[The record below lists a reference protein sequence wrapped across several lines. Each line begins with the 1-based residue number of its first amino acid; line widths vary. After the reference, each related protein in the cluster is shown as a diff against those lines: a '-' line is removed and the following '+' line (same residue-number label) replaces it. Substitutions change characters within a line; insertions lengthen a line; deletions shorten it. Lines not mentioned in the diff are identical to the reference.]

1 MELHCIFRLSTLKM
15 EHIAIKKCIITID
28 ITQAMKKQRDQHVE
42 EQNDTEIKMH
52 LKGHCMCL
60 QC

>member
-1 MELHCIFRLSTLKM
+1 MELHCIFRLSILKM

-42 EQNDTEIKMH
+42 EQNDTETKMH

>member
-1 MELHCIFRLSTLKM
+1 MELHCIFRLSILKM
-15 EHIAIKKCIITID
+15 ARIAIKRCIITID
-28 ITQAMKKQRDQHVE
+28 ITQVMKKQRDQHVE
-42 EQNDTEIKMH
+42 EQNDTETKMR